1 MTFVVFS
8 IFYSSVSQ
16 FVVCSNTLW
25 MRESMWSRSCGCVY
39 NCIQSTLCS
48 AFSPMLLLHKNICY
62 KIEAKYKYKYISDDL
77 VNTFILWYVYVIFS
91 KPCFINLFI
100 IFIDIVVSKL
110 EFFSVRG
117 AIYLELFVKKVFHL
131 LLLLFIRLA
140 IVCVL
145 CITSFFVLFLFGS
158 SFS

>member
-62 KIEAKYKYKYISDDL
+62 EIEANYKYKYFSDDL
-77 VNTFILWYVYVIFS
+77 VNTFILWYIYVIFQ
-91 KPCFINLFI
+91 NLVSLTSSLFSLTLLFQSLNSTTGQI
-100 IFIDIVVSKL
+100 IFL
-110 EFFSVRG
+110 FHQCLYSVLKFDR
-117 AIYLELFVKKVFHL
+117 YLYRTGV
-131 LLLLFIRLA
+131 RR
-140 IVCVL
+140 CW
-145 CITSFFVLFLFGS
+145 
-158 SFS
+158 